1 MLNTQECMPVL
12 ICAQCCKEWSAIIIT
27 WLVTCLYFIQ
37 LKTETKSACSWVLTR
52 NSCQSHSNQQI
63 HGEKT
68 WGGGRKKGKHN
79 LGYQQLSPFCKK
91 QLWELRA
98 RSANSNNVVRNILWP
113 ETNLTHRVDRCR
125 GMHDTFSKGEVLALP
140 FHLRNSDS
148 QQP

>member
-1 MLNTQECMPVL
+1 MRWE
-12 ICAQCCKEWSAIIIT
+12 KE
-27 WLVTCLYFIQ
+27 
-37 LKTETKSACSWVLTR
+37 
-52 NSCQSHSNQQI
+52 
-63 HGEKT
+63 
-68 WGGGRKKGKHN
+68 KGKHN

-148 QQP
+148 QQPQQVEMNSFQDTAQVVLTDLLPSDSKSIDTLGDISNSMNQCTVPQRLIEHVLVH